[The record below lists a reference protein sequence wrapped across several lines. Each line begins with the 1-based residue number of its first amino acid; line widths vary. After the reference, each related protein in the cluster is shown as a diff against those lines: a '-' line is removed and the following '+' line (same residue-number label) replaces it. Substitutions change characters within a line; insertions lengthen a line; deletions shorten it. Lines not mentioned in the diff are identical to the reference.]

1 MKRVK
6 SIYIHLLSAGLIMLS
21 LNSCSKD
28 DDNTLPINTLE
39 TLVAQDSSLSIFN
52 AVLKETGLITFA
64 QGPGPFTFFAP
75 SNTAYKK
82 YGINSVADVKLVN
95 IDTLRVNT
103 TWLIA
108 AGSRTSD
115 ALIGSGLTISTQVG
129 SSIFAQAY
137 NNDVYFNG
145 LKAVKK
151 DISASNGTMFV
162 LDSYMAP
169 TVGSTSVTLGRYS
182 GNPFK
187 LFLQAA
193 TRASLTST
201 STGINKTTTTLFA
214 PTNTAML
221 AAGYDSVTI
230 SKTAVATLANL
241 VKYHTIGAVNFR
253 FALQSAAYKTDQGNA
268 VTLNM
273 SAATPTVTGRTNT
286 AQIIS
291 FDQPTNNGVIHA
303 IDKVLIP

>member
-1 MKRVK
+1 M
-6 SIYIHLLSAGLIMLS
+6 LSAGLITLS
-21 LNSCSKD
+21 LTSCSKD
-28 DDNTLPINTLE
+28 DDNTFPINTLE
-39 TLVAQDSSLSIFN
+39 TLVAQDTSLSIFN
-52 AVLKETGLITFA
+52 AVLQETGLITFA
-64 QGPGPFTFFAP
+64 QGPGPFTLFAP
-75 SNTAYKK
+75 NNAAYKK
-82 YGINSVADVKLVN
+82 YGISTVAGVKLVN
-95 IDTLRVNT
+95 LDTLRIST

-115 ALIGSGLTISTQVG
+115 ALVGSGLTISTQVG

-169 TVGSTSVTLGRYS
+169 TLGSTSVTLSRHS
-182 GNPFK
+182 TNNFK

-201 STGINKTTTTLFA
+201 NTGINKTTTTVFA
-214 PTNTAML
+214 PTNAAMT

-253 FALQSAAYKTDQGNA
+253 YALQSAAYKTDQGTA

-273 SAATPTVTGRTNT
+273 SGTTPTITGKTNS
-286 AQIIS
+286 AQIIG
-291 FDQPTNNGVIHA
+291 FDQPTNNGVIHI
-303 IDKVLIP
+303 IDKLLIP